1 MDNAA
6 RESVKREGPYKVST
20 IEWYRLQGKRWVFD
34 LFIFFFLPIYPCKRY
49 PLEIL
54 KRSIRNWFSIH
65 VSFYFFLYYYFKFG
79 T

>member
-34 LFIFFFLPIYPCKRY
+34 LFIFFFFAYLP
-49 PLEIL
+49 L
-54 KRSIRNWFSIH
+54 
-65 VSFYFFLYYYFKFG
+65 
-79 T
+79 